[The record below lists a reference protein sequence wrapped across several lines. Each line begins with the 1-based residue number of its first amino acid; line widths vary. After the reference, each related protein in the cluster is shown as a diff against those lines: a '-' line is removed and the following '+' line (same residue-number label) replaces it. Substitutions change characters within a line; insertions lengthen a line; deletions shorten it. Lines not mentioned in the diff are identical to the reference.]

1 MRTIE
6 ISDIQGVIKTVFE
19 LVEDGEA
26 VKVQGPSGGI
36 IVISEDEYHELAKA
50 QRNAEYIAMLGRSIL
65 EARNGEV
72 ISKTLDDL
80 KALER

>member
-6 ISDIQGVIKTVFE
+6 ISDLRGVFKTVFE

-26 VKVQGPSGGI
+26 VKVQGPSSGI
-36 IVISEDEYHELAKA
+36 VVISEDEYHEMAKA
-50 QRNAEYIAMLGRSIL
+50 RRNAGYIAMLGRSIQ

-72 ISKTLDDL
+72 INKTLDEL